1 MSSVIGVLKPDK
13 LMFNTA
19 LLELNIKPQEV
30 IFIDDN
36 IVNVEAA
43 IKLGMQG
50 IVILRG
56 DELKEDTDI
65 LCIDNLSDF
74 EELLAVH

>member
-1 MSSVIGVLKPDK
+1 
-13 LMFNTA
+13 MFNTA
-19 LLELNIKPQEV
+19 LWELNIKPEEA

-65 LCIDNLSDF
+65 LCIDDLS
-74 EELLAVH
+74 ELEGLLVK